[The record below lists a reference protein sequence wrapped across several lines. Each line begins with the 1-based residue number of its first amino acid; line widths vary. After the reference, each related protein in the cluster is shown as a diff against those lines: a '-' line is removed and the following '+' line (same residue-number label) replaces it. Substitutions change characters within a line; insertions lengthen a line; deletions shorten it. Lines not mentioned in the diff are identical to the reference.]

1 MDIQKR
7 IREES
12 LLYVPIITNIK
23 GEDVHINKRADWID
37 GCNKGVEIMSEFME
51 TLKDFDTWKEWKN
64 TNPIVEWDD
73 SHELNNVMNKMVE
86 ELNTWEIVD
95 DTNLYDVI
103 LYKTQDIIPVDD
115 GVDDKSRYCV
125 YEIDNH
131 YYRLTWLFNS
141 NQKPLIEYKLKLI

>member
-7 IREES
+7 IQEES
-12 LLYVPIITNIK
+12 LLAAPIITNIK
-23 GEDVHINKRADWID
+23 GEDVHINKRIDWID
-37 GCNKGVEIMSEFME
+37 GCNKGIEIMSEFME

-73 SHELNNVMNKMVE
+73 SHELNNVMNQMVE

-95 DTNLYDVI
+95 DTNSYDVI

-125 YEIDNH
+125 YEIGNH